1 MSEWFLM
8 QNGILLYSV
17 LFLMLLGGAIGL
29 PIPEDLPL
37 ILGGVVVH
45 TGQAKI
51 ELVLL
56 ICYVGVVLGDLLIF
70 FVGRWFG
77 PSLFQKSW
85 FKRRFTPS
93 KVRKVRFNLER
104 RSLLMILV
112 ARHLFY
118 LRTATFLTCGAV
130 RMSPYRFIVADMF
143 AALISVPLMVGLGY
157 LAAQHID
164 VVLATVSRTKYVVL
178 VVSALLLIGYFW
190 YSRRRK
196 SCDKES
202 TEADAPVTEEA
213 DENFD
218 PEADSKQINR

>member
-1 MSEWFLM
+1 
-8 QNGILLYSV
+8 
-17 LFLMLLGGAIGL
+17 
-29 PIPEDLPL
+29 
-37 ILGGVVVH
+37 
-45 TGQAKI
+45 
-51 ELVLL
+51 
-56 ICYVGVVLGDLLIF
+56 
-70 FVGRWFG
+70 
-77 PSLFQKSW
+77 
-85 FKRRFTPS
+85 
-93 KVRKVRFNLER
+93 
-104 RSLLMILV
+104 
-112 ARHLFY
+112 
-118 LRTATFLTCGAV
+118 
-130 RMSPYRFIVADMF
+130 MF

>member
-1 MSEWFLM
+1 MSEWFLL
-8 QNGILLYSV
+8 QNGPVLYAV
-17 LFLMLLGGAIGL
+17 LFLMLLGGAVGL

-45 TGQAKI
+45 TGQAQL
-51 ELVLL
+51 ELVLAISYL
-56 ICYVGVVLGDLLIF
+56 GVVLGDLIIF
-70 FVGRWFG
+70 FVGRYFG

-104 RSLLMILV
+104 RSLLMILI

-143 AALISVPLMVGLGY
+143 AALISIPLMVGLGY

-164 VVLATVSRTKYVVL
+164 TLLEGVTRTKNIVL
-178 VVSALLLIGYFW
+178 ILSILLLLVYLW
-190 YSRRRK
+190 HSRRKKRQAEERVQEGENELRQK
-196 SCDKES
+196 SEES
-202 TEADAPVTEEA
+202 EG
-213 DENFD
+213 
-218 PEADSKQINR
+218 